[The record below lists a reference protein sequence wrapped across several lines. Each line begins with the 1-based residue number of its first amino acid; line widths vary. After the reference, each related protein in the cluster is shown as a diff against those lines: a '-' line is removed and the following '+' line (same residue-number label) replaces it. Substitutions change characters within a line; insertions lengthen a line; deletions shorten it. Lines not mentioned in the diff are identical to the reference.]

1 MIRRLCL
8 VLIVALCLMAPS
20 TASAQWPYGY
30 GYGGYG
36 GMGGFG
42 FGWGWG
48 WTTQYRPAPPYFA
61 LYQPVYYSPH
71 IQARHYGS
79 SPFAW
84 SGGMEPIT
92 YTPSPYAMVAAEPMM
107 VENPYVS
114 GAARRAAA
122 TGELNPLKMDNP
134 FVVSVDR

>member
-8 VLIVALCLMAPS
+8 VLIVALCLTVPS
-20 TASAQWPYGY
+20 NASAYWPYM
-30 GYGGYG
+30 GYGGFG
-36 GMGGFG
+36 GWGNGWGG
-42 FGWGWG
+42 GWGWNS
-48 WTTQYRPAPPYFA
+48 TTQYRPAPPYFA
-61 LYQPVYYSPH
+61 LYPPVYYSPH
-71 IQARHYGS
+71 IQARHYGA

-84 SGGMEPIT
+84 SGGMEPIMHV
-92 YTPSPYAMVAAEPMM
+92 PSPMPMSAAEPMM

-122 TGELNPLKMDNP
+122 TGELRPLKMDNP

>member
-20 TASAQWPYGY
+20 SASAYWPYGY
-30 GYGGYG
+30 GA
-36 GMGGFG
+36 GFG
-42 FGWGWG
+42 GWGNGWGWG
-48 WTTQYRPAPPYFA
+48 WNATTQYRPAPPYFA
-61 LYQPVYYSPH
+61 LYPPVYYSPF
-71 IQARHYGS
+71 IQARHYGA

-84 SGGMEPIT
+84 AGGMEPIT
-92 YTPSPYAMVAAEPMM
+92 YVNSMEPMAPAEPMM

-122 TGELNPLKMDNP
+122 TGELKPLKMDNP
-134 FVVSVDR
+134 FVVKADR